1 MNHKIGL
8 SRGKSNLKTIQRDL
22 LSYVPKENNPKDSLG
37 TLWLVSYG
45 GSGKHITFDQI
56 RFTTPPHPT
65 RESLGIIIDI
75 FLLRLGTK
83 K

>member
-8 SRGKSNLKTIQRDL
+8 TRGKSNLKTIQRNL

-45 GSGKHITFDQI
+45 GSSKHYIWPNKI
-56 RFTTPPHPT
+56 RTPTHPT
-65 RESLGIIIDI
+65 QESLGIIIDI

>member
-1 MNHKIGL
+1 MNHKIEL
-8 SRGKSNLKTIQRDL
+8 TRGKSNLKTIQRDL

-45 GSGKHITFDQI
+45 GSGKHYYWPNKI
-56 RFTTPPHPT
+56 RTPPHPT
-65 RESLGIIIDI
+65 QGSLGIIIDI

>member
-45 GSGKHITFDQI
+45 GSGEHIIFDQI
-56 RFTTPPHPT
+56 RFTPT
-65 RESLGIIIDI
+65 APTQEILGIIIDI
-75 FLLRLGTK
+75 FLPRLGTK